1 MLGAEFLRWH
11 AGDERARAGW
21 VGADMT
27 AERDDGVGLDKI
39 WLGVDLDRD
48 KAGEIGRSA
57 VQGFGQ
63 EIAGNGE
70 PLGWSDG
77 TGSDSLYITPGPGC
91 FFARNTA

>member
-21 VGADMT
+21 ESTDIAG
-27 AERDDGVGLDKI
+27 ECDDRIGLDQI
-39 WLGVDLDRD
+39 WLSVDLDRD

-77 TGSDSLYITPGPGC
+77 AGRDSLDIAPGPGC